1 MPRNAKP
8 SETLLKL
15 KQIKPDIEFF
25 GADKKVYD
33 EFLEAQAELNL
44 LSTLKKRKKNTRKV
58 KQTIPREEVVTGE
71 LEINEA
77 TDTETEES
85 V

>member
-1 MPRNAKP
+1 M
-8 SETLLKL
+8 
-15 KQIKPDIEFF
+15 
-25 GADKKVYD
+25 YD